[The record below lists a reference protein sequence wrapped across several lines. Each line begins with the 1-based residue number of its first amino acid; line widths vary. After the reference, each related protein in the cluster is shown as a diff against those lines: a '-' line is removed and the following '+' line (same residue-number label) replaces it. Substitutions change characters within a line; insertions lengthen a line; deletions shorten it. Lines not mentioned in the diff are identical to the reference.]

1 LSIAHSIVTDHR
13 GRIFH
18 QPAAGG
24 GACFILELP
33 VVSAEAKPPPPVVP
47 AQVPAQSARILV
59 LDDDKMIAEL
69 LGEMLSL
76 LGYSATVCH
85 SAPEALELVDRQ
97 RFDLI
102 LSDFRMPK
110 MNGEEFYRQAIG
122 KKPELARRVVFL
134 TGDVVNEET
143 QAFLR
148 STGNPHLSKPFQL
161 ARVEETVADVLRQSG
176 AGKVVMSVNWVT
188 SPNLRS

>member
-1 LSIAHSIVTDHR
+1 MNEIIGFASPFS
-13 GRIFH
+13 GEY
-18 QPAAGG
+18 
-24 GACFILELP
+24 LELA
-33 VVSAEAKPPPPVVP
+33 VVSFDARPSPPAVT
-47 AQVPAQSARILV
+47 ARIPAQSARILV

-76 LGYSATVCH
+76 VGYSATLCH
-85 SAPEALELVDRQ
+85 SAPEALELVDREK
-97 RFDLI
+97 FDLI

-148 STGNPHLSKPFQL
+148 STGNPHLAKPFQL
-161 ARVEETVADVLRQSG
+161 ARVEEAVATALGQSA
-176 AGKVVMSVNWVT
+176 AGDA
-188 SPNLRS
+188 